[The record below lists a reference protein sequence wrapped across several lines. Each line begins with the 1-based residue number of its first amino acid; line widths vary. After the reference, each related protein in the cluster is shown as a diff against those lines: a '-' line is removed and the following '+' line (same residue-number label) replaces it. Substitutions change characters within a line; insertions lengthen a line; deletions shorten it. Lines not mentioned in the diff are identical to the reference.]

1 MANITLS
8 PRAYNQR
15 QQDMIK
21 KISTLFILISIV
33 ITILFVFV
41 FHSINIKNRDNFI
54 SNSDKVQIESISNHY
69 NNSITEYTKIA
80 NSVAFTLSKRFNSD
94 DNLKNIAKNLK
105 ENFSFYEVAIVNING
120 DIFTDSGKL
129 NWNAKNEKRDWFIET
144 INNGEYVNSSVDF
157 TTRKHVI
164 TISVP
169 IINNN
174 EKIGILVFDILGENL
189 FSYNREFAI
198 TDENHNVFIADNENK
213 SWIGTNIYKTRPIYT
228 KIKKNDHLIYQN
240 DNGNWFSVSKTTL
253 NDGKYLFNILSLD
266 NIISETKQKTNLVI
280 IGFIV
285 FTSALLI
292 SLFLILRK
300 ELKNITQI
308 KNWINELSLGIL
320 NNKKIKKS
328 NNELD
333 EISESLNKLNEKL
346 ISVLLVS
353 KSTLNDLKNNQKDI
367 TEEIV
372 EIDDNSLKGQELI
385 EQIATASN
393 ELSSTAQSIAE
404 NAFIAEEEAL
414 ETMNSVMVCS
424 KNLENAEVITSNV
437 NISIQEASTLVKA
450 LKQHSEEI
458 NSIIDVIN
466 SISEQTNL
474 LALNAAIE
482 AARAGE
488 QGRGFA
494 VVADEVRSLAAKTQ
508 ESTIDIQNIISELQ
522 EKTILANESMDLNVQ
537 MINESLSVYKEMST
551 SFNLISNRVTAISD
565 INTLVSTASNEQS
578 YVTNDISSQLES
590 MSNLVMKNGLGIN
603 KTKGSNG
610 NISNLSLK
618 LHDELSFFKVKI

>member
-1 MANITLS
+1 
-8 PRAYNQR
+8 
-15 QQDMIK
+15 MIK
-21 KISTLFILISIV
+21 KISILFILISIAV
-33 ITILFVFV
+33 TTLFVLL
-41 FHSINIKNRDNFI
+41 FHSINIKNRDHFI
-54 SNSDKVQIESISNHY
+54 ANSDKVQIESVSNRY
-69 NNSITEYTKIA
+69 NNSIKEYSKIA
-80 NSVAFTLSKRFNSD
+80 NSIALTLSKHLNSE
-94 DNLKNIAKNLK
+94 DNLKNIAKNIK

-129 NWNAKNEKRDWFIET
+129 NWNAKNEKRDWFIAT
-144 INNGEYVNSSVDF
+144 INDGEYINSSIDF
-157 TTRKHVI
+157 TTKKHVI
-164 TISVP
+164 TISAP
-169 IINNN
+169 IIKNNN
-174 EKIGILVFDILGENL
+174 TIGILVFDILGENL

-198 TDENHNVFIADNENK
+198 TDENYNVFIADNENK

-228 KIKKNDHLIYQN
+228 NINTNGYLIYQN
-240 DNGNWFSVSKTTL
+240 NNNDWFSVSKTKL
-253 NDGKYLFNILSLD
+253 NDGKYLFNILSLN
-266 NIISETKQKTNLVI
+266 NIISETEQKTRLII

-285 FTSALLI
+285 FTSILLI
-292 SLFLILRK
+292 SLFLVLKK
-300 ELKNITQI
+300 ELKNITEI
-308 KNWINELSLGIL
+308 KNWINDLSSGVLDD
-320 NNKKIKKS
+320 KKISKS

-333 EISESLNKLNEKL
+333 EISECLNKLNEKL
-346 ISVLLVS
+346 ISVVLIS
-353 KSTLNDLKNNQKDI
+353 NSTLEDLKNNQKEI
-367 TEEIV
+367 TEEIL
-372 EIDDNSLKGQELI
+372 EINKNSLKEQELI
-385 EQIATASN
+385 EQIATAST

-414 ETMNSVMVCS
+414 ETMNSVTVCS
-424 KNLENAEVITSNV
+424 KNLTNAELITSKV
-437 NISIQEASTLVKA
+437 NISIQEASILVKE

-537 MINESLSVYKEMST
+537 MINDSLSVYKEMST

-578 YVTNDISSQLES
+578 YVTNDISSQLED
-590 MSNLVMKNGLGIN
+590 MSNLVIKNASGVN
-603 KTKGSNG
+603 NTKNSNG

-618 LHDELSFFKVKI
+618 LHHELSFFKVKI

>member
-1 MANITLS
+1 
-8 PRAYNQR
+8 
-15 QQDMIK
+15 MIK
-21 KISTLFILISIV
+21 KISILFILISIA
-33 ITILFVFV
+33 ITTLFVLL
-41 FHSINIKNRDNFI
+41 FHSINIKNRDHFI
-54 SNSDKVQIESISNHY
+54 ANSDKVQIESVSNRY
-69 NNSITEYTKIA
+69 YNSIKEYSKIA
-80 NSVAFTLSKRFNSD
+80 NSIALTLSKHLNSEE
-94 DNLKNIAKNLK
+94 NLKNIAKNIK

-129 NWNAKNEKRDWFIET
+129 NWNAKNEKRDWFIAT
-144 INNGEYVNSSVDF
+144 INNGEYVNSSIDF
-157 TTRKHVI
+157 TTKKHVI
-164 TISVP
+164 TISAP
-169 IINNN
+169 IIKNNTT
-174 EKIGILVFDILGENL
+174 IGILVFDILGENL

-198 TDENHNVFIADNENK
+198 TDENYNVFIADNENK

-228 KIKKNDHLIYQN
+228 NINTNGHLIYQN
-240 DNGNWFSVSKTTL
+240 NNNDWFSVSKTEL
-253 NDGKYLFNILSLD
+253 NDGKYLFNILSLN
-266 NIISETKQKTNLVI
+266 NIILETEQKTRLII

-285 FTSALLI
+285 FTSILLI
-292 SLFLILRK
+292 SLFLVLKK
-300 ELKNITQI
+300 ELNNITEI
-308 KNWINELSLGIL
+308 KNWINDLSSGVLDD
-320 NNKKIKKS
+320 KKISKS
-328 NNELD
+328 DNELD
-333 EISESLNKLNEKL
+333 EISECLNKLNEKL
-346 ISVLLVS
+346 ISVVLIS
-353 KSTLNDLKNNQKDI
+353 NSTLEDLKNNQKEI
-367 TEEIV
+367 TEEIL
-372 EIDDNSLKGQELI
+372 EINKNSLKEQELI
-385 EQIATASN
+385 EQIATAST

-414 ETMNSVMVCS
+414 ETMNSVTVCS
-424 KNLENAEVITSNV
+424 KNLTNAELITSKV
-437 NISIQEASTLVKA
+437 NISIQEASILVKE

-537 MINESLSVYKEMST
+537 MINDSLSVYKEMST

-578 YVTNDISSQLES
+578 YVTNDISSQLED
-590 MSNLVMKNGLGIN
+590 MSNLVMKNASGVN
-603 KTKGSNG
+603 NTKNSNG

-618 LHDELSFFKVKI
+618 LHNELSFFKVKI